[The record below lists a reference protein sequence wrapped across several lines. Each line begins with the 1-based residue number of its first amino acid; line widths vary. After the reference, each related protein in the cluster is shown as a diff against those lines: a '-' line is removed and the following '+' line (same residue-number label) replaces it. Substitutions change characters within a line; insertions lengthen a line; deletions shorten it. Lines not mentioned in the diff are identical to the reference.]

1 MRISN
6 GGRRRKEKTKG
17 KLRGRIMVGC
27 YRKLS
32 SGRESEK
39 NYTHTYIYIYIYI
52 YIHTHTWHDTRAR
65 AYIYIYIC
73 IYSYICIFS
82 HRRNAFGKS
91 TKKRWNMSGDSTPS
105 GGEIKTG
112 AERTREIERQKE
124 RETARIQISEGKLLP
139 FTGII
144 WDFQSDVIAEYT
156 LVALGETDGRRWPCS
171 SPLRTLRSLHVSH
184 STQAT
189 TPPIMD
195 LLIFSRY

>member
-1 MRISN
+1 
-6 GGRRRKEKTKG
+6 
-17 KLRGRIMVGC
+17 MVGC

-39 NYTHTYIYIYIYI
+39 NYTHTQYISTHIYV
-52 YIHTHTWHDTRAR
+52 YIHINIHVHIHVHTRVRAR
-65 AYIYIYIC
+65 IY

-105 GGEIKTG
+105 GGEIKIG
-112 AERTREIERQKE
+112 VERTREVERQKK

-156 LVALGETDGRRWPCS
+156 LVTLGETDGRRWPCS